1 MQIVGQ
7 NPDSRPR
14 HSSQS
19 PIFLRRPQ
27 SKVRGEPILLSFK
40 LGLYLIRTRSPK
52 RNPNLLQRSEIV
64 ALFNTFNRLSESLQA
79 IQRFRQMYHERL
91 NSDNMVSINL
101 SFSIFVYLTWFKLS
115 SSNNYT
121 TNLLANATGLFTALF
136 TRIVAQLDY
145 WNIPIP
151 TYIRSVIPKNM

>member
-101 SFSIFVYLTWFKLS
+101 SFSIFVYLTWLS
-115 SSNNYT
+115 YHLPT
-121 TNLLANATGLFTALF
+121 IIRRTCWKMLLAYLPHSLLESWLN
-136 TRIVAQLDY
+136 
-145 WNIPIP
+145 
-151 TYIRSVIPKNM
+151 